1 MGSSIMKTV
10 VLADSTRVSQGY
22 LGCAW
27 SRACAAGVA
36 CMCAVSLVACGTP
49 SADDEV
55 SAASSGEVVQS
66 GAMQSADFVMSGEY
80 RVGPDG
86 KLLSPLYGQEIEP
99 PQRNWVSQ
107 KPGKEGAE
115 EFARYVLELFP
126 YTWMSGDTS
135 KFEDIS
141 HPDCKWCQN
150 ILIKPTK
157 ERSSNGGWIGNVSYT
172 IHSVGPAFQI
182 PGHEEIWN
190 VDLDLTRS
198 AFSGYDGEKIVTAE
212 EHQEKILF
220 QVQFVNGQWLLW
232 AGGPQ

>member
-10 VLADSTRVSQGY
+10 VLADATRVSRGY
-22 LGCAW
+22 VGCAW
-27 SRACAAGVA
+27 SRVCAAGVA

-49 SADDEV
+49 SADGEV

-115 EFARYVLELFP
+115 EFARYVVELLP
-126 YTWMSGDTS
+126 YTWMSGNT
-135 KFEDIS
+135 FALEDIS
-141 HPDCKWCQN
+141 HPECDFCQQ
-150 ILIKPTK
+150 IIDETK
-157 ERSSNGGWIGNVSYT
+157 ERTATGAWVGVVSYT
-172 IHSVGPAFQI
+172 ADSVGPAYEI
-182 PGHEEIWN
+182 PDHPGIWN
-190 VDLDLTRS
+190 VDLELTRS
-198 AFSGYDGEKIVTAE
+198 AYQGYDGKKLYDEVE
-212 EHQEKILF
+212 FHEHVFAQL
-220 QVQFVNGQWLLW
+220 QFVNGQWKLW
-232 AGGPQ
+232 AVTTP

>member
-10 VLADSTRVSQGY
+10 VLADSTRVSRGY

-27 SRACAAGVA
+27 SRVCAAGVA

-55 SAASSGEVVQS
+55 STASSGEVVQS

-80 RVGPDG
+80 RVSPDG

-115 EFARYVLELFP
+115 EFARYVVELLP
-126 YTWMSGDTS
+126 YTWMSQDTS
-135 KFEDIS
+135 ELKEVSHEECIFCQDI
-141 HPDCKWCQN
+141 
-150 ILIKPTK
+150 IKK
-157 ERSSNGGWIGNVSYT
+157 VESDVANGVWATGISYSIVSL
-172 IHSVGPAFQI
+172 GPAFEI
-182 PGHEEIWN
+182 PDYPGIWN

-198 AFSGYDGEKIVTAE
+198 AIAVYDGESLKTEGERHE
-212 EHQEKILF
+212 EIRLQL
-220 QVQFVNGQWLLW
+220 QFINGAWKLW
-232 AGGPQ
+232 AGGKQ